1 MQGREVSVWVC
12 GGTRGRREKGWS
24 GGWKTGGGKTKV
36 TVVGE
41 RAREDLLRS
50 FNQRL

>member
-1 MQGREVSVWVC
+1 MFRVC
-12 GGTRGRREKGWS
+12 GGKEEEGGGVEW
-24 GGWKTGGGKTKV
+24 GWKTGGGKTRV
-36 TVVGE
+36 TLVGE